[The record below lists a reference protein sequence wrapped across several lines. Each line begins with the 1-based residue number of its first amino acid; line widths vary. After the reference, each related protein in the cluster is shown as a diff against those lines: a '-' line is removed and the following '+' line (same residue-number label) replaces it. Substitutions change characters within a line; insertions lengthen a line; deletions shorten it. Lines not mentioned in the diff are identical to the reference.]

1 MDFVQT
7 ISAKLANPNWA
18 QIREWFADKE
28 KQAAE
33 QLEQEMGL
41 IEMVTAVRS
50 GDARFEGQGFNT
62 EVPLSDAVLKSGDTA
77 AFAAAFYARYEQL
90 YGVMQSNIPGE
101 LINIRLTVIGKRKP
115 NPLMTAATGA
125 KPPSRVTRRG
135 VYFDGKRQSI
145 PVFRRSDLAAGA
157 ALTGPCIVDQEDTTT
172 FIRSH
177 WRAEVDAYGILHL
190 ARQ

>member
-1 MDFVQT
+1 MLAEELGIRRVVVPLSPGTFCALGSLSADFRMDFVQT

-77 AFAAAFYARYEQL
+77 SFAAAFYARYEQL
-90 YGVMQSNIPGE
+90 YGVMQSNIP
-101 LINIRLTVIGKRKP
+101 
-115 NPLMTAATGA
+115 PL
-125 KPPSRVTRRG
+125 
-135 VYFDGKRQSI
+135 
-145 PVFRRSDLAAGA
+145 
-157 ALTGPCIVDQEDTTT
+157 
-172 FIRSH
+172 
-177 WRAEVDAYGILHL
+177 
-190 ARQ
+190 